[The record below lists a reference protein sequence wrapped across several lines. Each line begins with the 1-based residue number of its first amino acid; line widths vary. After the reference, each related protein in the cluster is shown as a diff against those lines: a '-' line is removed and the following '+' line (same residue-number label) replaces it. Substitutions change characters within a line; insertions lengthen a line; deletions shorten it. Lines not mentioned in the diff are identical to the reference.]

1 MKKAGSVVG
10 ELLRQGPLRRHI
22 SLGEI
27 WINWD
32 KIAGPDFAQQTRP
45 IKVVGRVLYVAVDGA
60 SVHHKVSFSKENI
73 LNRVR
78 AFTGGKYITDIV
90 FQSRPGSATS
100 PKPTPS

>member
-1 MKKAGSVVG
+1 VKKAGSVVS
-10 ELLRQGPLRRHI
+10 ELLRKGPLRRHV

-45 IKVVGRVLYVAVDGA
+45 LKVVGRVLYVAVDGA
-60 SVHHKVSFSKENI
+60 AVHHRVSFVKAKM

-78 AFTGGKYITDIV
+78 AFTGGKYIKDIV
-90 FQSRPGSATS
+90 FHCLPGSTAS
-100 PKPTPS
+100 GKPTSS

>member
-1 MKKAGSVVG
+1 VKKAGSVVG
-10 ELLRQGPLRRHI
+10 ELIRQGPLRRHI

-32 KIAGPDFAQQTRP
+32 KIAGAEFAGQTRP
-45 IKVVGRVLYVAVDGA
+45 MKVVGRVLYVAVDGA
-60 SVHHKVSFSKENI
+60 AVHHKVSFIKGNI

-90 FQSRPGSATS
+90 FQSRSGSGTS
-100 PKPTPS
+100 TKPVSP